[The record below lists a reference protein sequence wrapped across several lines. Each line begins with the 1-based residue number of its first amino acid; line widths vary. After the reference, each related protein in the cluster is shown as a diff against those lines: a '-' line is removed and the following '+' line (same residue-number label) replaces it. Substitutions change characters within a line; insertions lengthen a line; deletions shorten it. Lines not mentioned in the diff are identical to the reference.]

1 MTCWVKFTAKIS
13 RTQMVQASVITDFS
27 EANPGNNFHLSCTGT
42 VAVEANNNGNF
53 QMVNLVKSLSNKLT
67 RRIWY
72 TMCSENCLFAGI
84 VYKHYGNAAW
94 ETNGRFGKN
103 EREQTLRKEGSSL
116 PLLCGHLPV
125 NGDPNSQCSPL
136 HPTPTTSSPV
146 SASMPGMEAASNGCR
161 VWC

>member
-1 MTCWVKFTAKIS
+1 MTCCVKFIAKIS

-27 EANPGNNFHLSCTGT
+27 EDNPGNNFHLSCTGT
-42 VAVEANNNGNF
+42 VAVETNNNGNF
-53 QMVNLVKSLSNKLT
+53 QMVNVVKSFSNKLM
-67 RRIWY
+67 RCIWW
-72 TMCSENCLFAGI
+72 TMCSENCWLAGI
-84 VYKHYGNAAW
+84 VHKLQCNVAW
-94 ETNGRFGKN
+94 DKWQVGKN

-146 SASMPGMEAASNGCR
+146 PASMPGTEAASKGCR
-161 VWC
+161 EWC